1 MSKKCAIC
9 FQFTASVL
17 VAWFPLPM
25 KDSSLQWNDL
35 NPRLTPLAG
44 WRWCYSPLQNL
55 WGCQKRVLRSVSSY
69 GLPFLSRTISLQL
82 MSISSTSS
90 LLRRPQLYSNS
101 LLPVFFPVFANHHPT
116 LRGVFPCARF
126 WRSQE
131 RLFSNLVRSLL
142 SMRCM
147 LLGYNFEPRP
157 RSCALG
163 TARSV
168 MTIC

>member
-1 MSKKCAIC
+1 MCNLFPVYGICARC
-9 FQFTASVL
+9 MV
-17 VAWFPLPM
+17 
-25 KDSSLQWNDL
+25 SSSNERFKSAMERSRSQAHSFS
-35 NPRLTPLAG
+35 RLTMMLFAPAKSVGMPETCLKIRKQLWAAVFVP
-44 WRWCYSPLQNL
+44 YNL
-55 WGCQKRVLRSVSSY
+55 T
-69 GLPFLSRTISLQL
+69 TINEYQQY
-82 MSISSTSS
+82 S

>member
-35 NPRLTPLAG
+35 DPRLTPLAG

-82 MSISSTSS
+82 MSISSI
-90 LLRRPQLYSNS
+90 LFYVDHNYIVIVYYLC
-101 LLPVFFPVFANHHPT
+101 FFPVFANHHPT

>member
-9 FQFTASVL
+9 FHFTASVL

-35 NPRLTPLAG
+35 DPRLTPLAG

-82 MSISSTSS
+82 MSISSILFYVDHNDIVIVYYLCSFQC
-90 LLRRPQLYSNS
+90 LRITTPHWEESFFRVLDFGVLKKDFAGILYDFCWAC
-101 LLPVFFPVFANHHPT
+101 VA
-116 LRGVFPCARF
+116 C
-126 WRSQE
+126 
-131 RLFSNLVRSLL
+131 
-142 SMRCM
+142 C
-147 LLGYNFEPRP
+147 
-157 RSCALG
+157 
-163 TARSV
+163 
-168 MTIC
+168 